1 MPTSPFTWPAEARDI
16 ASATATRL
24 LPCGPT
30 SVMIEVDDTEQAAQL
45 AAHLRS
51 AGLVGMIDL
60 VPAAR
65 TVLVTCSSAHALA
78 EVATI
83 AVGFVPDERPPM
95 GGIVVEVPTVY
106 DGDDLGSVA
115 ETTGMTVAGLID
127 LHSSTEYRA
136 AFCGFVPGFA
146 YLTGLPEILCLPR
159 RQNPRPR
166 VPGGSVAIG
175 AAFTGVYPTTSPGG
189 WHLLGRATVAMWDS
203 SRPRPAFI
211 EPGDTVRFVPVPGS
225 GTR

>member
-1 MPTSPFTWPAEARDI
+1 
-16 ASATATRL
+16 
-24 LPCGPT
+24 
-30 SVMIEVDDTEQAAQL
+30 MIEVDDTEQAAQL
-45 AAHLRS
+45 ATRLRS
-51 AGLVGMIDL
+51 AGLSGVIDL

-65 TVLVTCSSAHALA
+65 TLLVTCSSSHTLA
-78 EVATI
+78 GVA
-83 AVGFVPDERPPM
+83 AVAAGFVP
-95 GGIVVEVPTVY
+95 GGDTMADGIMVEVPTVY
-106 DGDDLGSVA
+106 DGEDLGSVA
-115 ETTGMTVAGLID
+115 ETTGLTVADLID
-127 LHSSTEYRA
+127 LHSSTEYDA

-203 SRPRPAFI
+203 SRARPAFI
-211 EPGDTVRFVPVPGS
+211 EPGDRVRFVPVAP
-225 GTR
+225 